1 MTASLMERL
10 AAPFPP
16 ELVSWRVGS
25 TMPDKKKGMALAY
38 IDARDVMNRLDD
50 VVGPEGWQCRYPHA
64 AAKTVCE
71 IDIWIEGRGWVTKAD
86 GAGDTD
92 VEKEK
97 GSLSDAFKRAA
108 VKWGVGRYLYDLQS
122 PWVEL
127 EPAGRS
133 FKITD
138 KGLAL
143 LKRVVAGEKVSTEA
157 PPQNVGPGAVDL
169 AIRVLRDTKSGG
181 EFKEVWEKNYEG
193 WKAVM
198 DPADYARVQA
208 VKAEL
213 VKKFTPKP
221 ANTDAGDEAMS
232 LQDRMPA

>member
-25 TMPDKKKGMALAY
+25 TTQDKKKGMALAF
-38 IDARDVMNRLDD
+38 IDARDVMNRLDE
-50 VVGPEGWQCRYPHA
+50 VVGPENWQDRYPHA
-64 AAKTVCE
+64 GAKTVCE
-71 IDIWIEGRGWVTKAD
+71 IDIWCEGRGWVTKAD

-108 VKWGVGRYLYDLQS
+108 VRWGIGRYLYDLPS
-122 PWVEL
+122 PWVDL

-133 FKITD
+133 FKISAA
-138 KGLAL
+138 GQAM
-143 LKRVVAGEKVSTEA
+143 LKRVMAGEKVSTEA
-157 PPQNVGPGAVDL
+157 PPQDAPHNDGPAAADL
-169 AIRVLRDTKSGG
+169 AIRVLRDCKSGG
-181 EFKEVWEKNYEG
+181 EFKETWEKNFQG
-193 WKAVM
+193 WKDVM
-198 DPADYARVQA
+198 NPHDYARVQA

-213 VKKFTPKP
+213 VKKFTP
-221 ANTDAGDEAMS
+221 ATVAA
-232 LQDRMPA
+232 